1 MRFLTA
7 DRLYLVNPLPAT
19 LAEIPSGRRQL
30 SSCTGFT
37 FWQISDTSHTNF
49 EMATNFAD
57 GIIACSD
64 LALSQQFLPDVPD
77 TETWSVM
84 ALHELFHQYQ
94 SNHPPFRE
102 RAIKMLKNG
111 QYLGRDS
118 LSRIFKQY
126 PAFGQAAREENELLL
141 LCLQTTQPAQL
152 DSLLYA
158 LLSLREKR
166 LASFRQQTGMDIS
179 AYENFEQI
187 AEGGA
192 RFMEYHYSRSLG
204 NFASDK
210 NLAAVDTAYHSHKAY
225 RKYSLEKEGRY
236 LYTLSSQ
243 YFYAL
248 GFNSIR
254 LLDKLGVPFR
264 DQCYADPQY
273 SFTKAFQTYLQS
285 KKKD

>member
-1 MRFLTA
+1 VA
-7 DRLYLVNPLPAT
+7 
-19 LAEIPSGRRQL
+19 
-30 SSCTGFT
+30 
-37 FWQISDTSHTNF
+37 
-49 EMATNFAD
+49 
-57 GIIACSD
+57 
-64 LALSQQFLPDVPD
+64 D
-77 TETWSVM
+77 TETWAAM

-102 RAIKMLKNG
+102 RAISMLKNG

-126 PAFGQAAREENELLL
+126 PAFGQAARQENELLL
-141 LCLQTTQPAQL
+141 LCLQTTQPAQI
-152 DSLLYA
+152 DSLLHI
-158 LLSLREKR
+158 LLALREKR
-166 LASFRQQTGMDIS
+166 LAGFRQQTGMDIS

-192 RFMEYHYSRSLG
+192 RFVEYHYSGSLG
-204 NFASDK
+204 TLASDK
-210 NLAAVDTAYHSHKAY
+210 HLAAVDTAYRSHKAY
-225 RKYSLEKEGRY
+225 KKYSLEKQGRY
-236 LYTLSSQ
+236 LYTISSQ

-264 DQCYADPQY
+264 YLCYADPQY